1 MLVGERDEI
10 ELEELDR
17 VLRPGQD
24 STLERLLR
32 HGVEV
37 RNRYKISVKTGI

>member
-17 VLRPGQD
+17 VAEGWSGFDAGAAAGARCGGQ
-24 STLERLLR
+24 EQC
-32 HGVEV
+32 
-37 RNRYKISVKTGI
+37 